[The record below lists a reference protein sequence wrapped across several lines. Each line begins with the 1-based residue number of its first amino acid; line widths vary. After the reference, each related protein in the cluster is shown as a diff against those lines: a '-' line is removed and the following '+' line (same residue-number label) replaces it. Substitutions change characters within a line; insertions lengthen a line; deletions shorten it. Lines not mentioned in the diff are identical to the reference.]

1 MTNLKMTVRAMY
13 CFRMQSPPS
22 TCKISCPTGCWQD
35 GAGVGRGWGGESAFG
50 QMSTTLPPQL
60 PATKLKQIFLST
72 KLACLLALR
81 QQAVRP
87 THTVSVT
94 IWPSLIF
101 PQNLFVKLTFN
112 EATQFFSSLITHSN
126 VLLYIP
132 PESLPF
138 VEYC

>member
-1 MTNLKMTVRAMY
+1 MTAGDDCAVSE
-13 CFRMQSPPS
+13 CSPPTLS
-22 TCKISCPTGCWQD
+22 MKALTPAYE
-35 GAGVGRGWGGESAFG
+35 GAGESAFG
-50 QMSTTLPPQL
+50 QMSTTLPPQF
-60 PATKLKQIFLST
+60 PATELKQIFLST

-87 THTVSVT
+87 THTLSVT

-132 PESLPF
+132 SESLPF